1 MTLVYTF
8 THVCSVVHV
17 QLFATPWTVA
27 LQGLL
32 SMGSPRQEYWSGL
45 PFPSPGDLPDPG
57 MELASSALAGG
68 FFTTEP
74 FGKLLMSPGLYHFN
88 YSTS

>member
-1 MTLVYTF
+1 MHGISQARILE
-8 THVCSVVHV
+8 
-17 QLFATPWTVA
+17 WVA
-27 LQGLL
+27 IP
-32 SMGSPRQEYWSGL
+32 SSKGS
-45 PFPSPGDLPDPG
+45 SPPG
-57 MELASSALAGG
+57 IVPASSVSPALIDG